1 MVKVIKK
8 RGSVEGFKPS
18 KIKKSL
24 EKAAIDAG
32 YSVNEKKEILDSVYA
47 TINKKLDEKDEVK
60 TDTIRAC
67 LLSELDKCEPYIA
80 RSWRSF
86 DKRYKSRR

>member
-8 RGSVEGFKPS
+8 RGSVEEFKPA

-32 YSVNEKKEILDSVYA
+32 YSVDEKKEIINSVYA
-47 TINKKLDEKDEVK
+47 TINKKLDEKEEIK
-60 TDTIRAC
+60 TDTIKVC

-80 RSWRSF
+80 HSWRNF
-86 DKRYKSRR
+86 EKRYKS